1 MSVLSVNVNKIALLR
16 NSRGTNY
23 PDLLHF
29 VRKILGHG
37 IKGITVHPRP
47 DERHITRQDARDIA
61 ALLQAHPD
69 VEFNVEGYPSADFMA
84 LIDELR
90 PAQCTLVPDEPGQLT
105 SDHGWQIASS
115 RRLLDD
121 VLPQLRQWNVRSS
134 LFLDPDP
141 AAAELA
147 ADVGTDRIELYT
159 EHYAQTFAAADGQQT
174 QSVLATYFATA
185 DRAMACGLGVNAGHD
200 LNLRNLAMFLSGG
213 QVLEV
218 SIGHALIVESLE
230 LGMDEVLRR
239 YQAIMAAAPQSGAD
253 DASRG
258 A

>member
-1 MSVLSVNVNKIALLR
+1 MTVLSVNVNKIALLR

-29 VRKILGHG
+29 VRKIIGHG
-37 IKGITVHPRP
+37 VKGITVHPRP

-61 ALLQAHPD
+61 ALLTEYPD

-105 SDHGWQIASS
+105 SDHGWQIADS
-115 RRLLDD
+115 RSLLNE

-134 LFLDPDP
+134 LFLDPEP

-147 ADVGTDRIELYT
+147 AEVRADRVELYT
-159 EHYAQTFAAADGQQT
+159 EHYARTFAAGDGQKT
-174 QSVLATYFATA
+174 QSVLASYLATA
-185 DRAMACGLGVNAGHD
+185 DRAMACRLGVNAGHD
-200 LNLRNLAMFLSGG
+200 LNLHNLPMFLSGG

-239 YQAIMAAAPQSGAD
+239 YQAIVDAAPQPSVSDAD
-253 DASRG
+253 RG

>member
-1 MSVLSVNVNKIALLR
+1 MTVLSVNVNKIALLR

-23 PDLLHF
+23 PDLLYF
-29 VRKILGHG
+29 VRKIMGHG

-61 ALLQAHPD
+61 ALLRDHPD

-84 LIDELR
+84 LIDALR
-90 PAQCTLVPDEPGQLT
+90 PAQCTLVPDKPGQLT
-105 SDHGWQIASS
+105 SDHGWQIARS
-115 RRLLDD
+115 RDLLES
-121 VLPQLRQWNVRSS
+121 VLPQLRQWGVRSS

-147 ADVGTDRIELYT
+147 AEVGADRIELYT
-159 EHYAQTFAAADGQQT
+159 EHYARTYAAGEEDRT
-174 QSVLATYFATA
+174 QSVLQAYLDTA
-185 DRAMACGLGVNAGHD
+185 DRAVACGLGVNAGHD
-200 LNLRNLAMFLSGG
+200 LNLHNLAPFLAGG

-239 YQAIMAAAPQSGAD
+239 YLAITRAAPQATPGA
-253 DASRG
+253 ANCG